1 MPANEEKLRESPPT
15 TMRAAVH
22 RAYGPPDVLAV
33 ETVATPVP
41 GAGDV
46 LVHVHAANVSIGD
59 HHIVTGKPYLVR
71 LSPYG
76 GLPHPRN
83 LVPGGAMAG
92 VVVAVGTDVTAF
104 RAGDEVFG
112 QAENGA
118 FAEYLA
124 LPASH
129 VARKP
134 ANLTFEEAAAAPWGT
149 TALQG
154 LRDGGGVGPGQRVL
168 LIGASG
174 AVGTWAVQI
183 AKALGACVTAVCSTA
198 NVDRVRAL
206 GADEVV
212 DYTREDFVAGG
223 PRFDVVMDMVGTLPF
238 GDCKRLLVAGG
249 RYVACAVGNGDILG
263 PLLRIVGGLIRF
275 AFSGRRF
282 VTFVQKLDAKDLDA
296 LRELVEARKAAP
308 VIEHSFP
315 LTEVARA
322 LDHVGQGHGKGQ
334 TVLRIA
340 T

>member
-1 MPANEEKLRESPPT
+1 MVANEHNLRASVPA
-15 TMRAAVH
+15 TMRAAAH
-22 RAYGPPDVLAV
+22 RAYGSPDVLSV
-33 ETVATPVP
+33 ETIATPVP
-41 GAGDV
+41 GADDV
-46 LVHVHAANVSIGD
+46 LVRVHAANVSIGD
-59 HHIVTGKPYLVR
+59 HHVITGKPYLVR

-92 VVVAVGTDVTAF
+92 VVAAVGANVTAF
-104 RAGDEVFG
+104 RPGDEVFG
-112 QAENGA
+112 QAEHGA

-124 LPASH
+124 LPASR

-154 LRDGGGVGPGQRVL
+154 LRDPGGVGPGQRVL

-183 AKALGACVTAVCSTA
+183 AKALGARVTAVCSTA

-212 DYTREDFVAGG
+212 DYTRTDVVAAGS
-223 PRFDVVMDMVGTLPF
+223 RFDVVMDMVGTLPL
-238 GDCKRLLVAGG
+238 GDCKRLLVDGG
-249 RYVACAVGNGDILG
+249 RYVACAVGDGDILG

-296 LRELVEARKAAP
+296 LRELVEARKATP
-308 VIEHSFP
+308 VIEHRF
-315 LTEVARA
+315 LLADVARA
-322 LDHVGQGHGKGQ
+322 LDHVGKGHGKGQ